1 MRKVFAKKRKV
12 CRPWESR
19 KVCFQPSTFYY
30 CSGLWNYWT
39 DIVVFGQALS
49 WKEEDMLSVK
59 GMILIVLLVWKLGTS
74 STANLSCDSVLNAAK
89 FTRISVLGSVKLMN
103 GLIQIYREIYVL
115 PIQCLVSAEWLKKK
129 NKPHTKNFHLIFHIT
144 FLIFMW
150 LNKTLYCAIFSRD
163 WIRLYCAI
171 FSQRVSGIT
180 SFLVTR
186 N

>member
-12 CRPWESR
+12 CRPWKSR
-19 KVCFQPSTFYY
+19 KVCFRPSTFYY

-103 GLIQIYREIYVL
+103 GLIQIHREIYVL
-115 PIQCLVSAEWLKKK
+115 PIQCFVSAEWLKKK
-129 NKPHTKNFHLIFHIT
+129 
-144 FLIFMW
+144 
-150 LNKTLYCAIFSRD
+150 KTNPTQKMSTLFS
-163 WIRLYCAI
+163 ILH
-171 FSQRVSGIT
+171 F
-180 SFLVTR
+180 
-186 N
+186 